1 MTKVRAPRRLHTGC
15 RIRDRDAPLA
25 RATAAIPPCPNTRP
39 SAAITSRCCRSS
51 KCGSI
56 APNFARNPAHH
67 VRIDSHSTFWRAK
80 SQIERLFIDVP
91 LRQTCMSKMSR
102 PVAGSSC
109 T

>member
-1 MTKVRAPRRLHTGC
+1 MRVHVESRARDTGDVSC
-15 RIRDRDAPLA
+15 
-25 RATAAIPPCPNTRP
+25 
-39 SAAITSRCCRSS
+39 CCRSS

-91 LRQTCMSKMSR
+91 
-102 PVAGSSC
+102 
-109 T
+109 